1 MSAETRLPA
10 LRVRPFTNS
19 LVIGGNPAYNWP
31 GYPEG
36 LMSLPRTYACVLCL
50 AALVS
55 FTAAYSQRA
64 PQGASAPPS
73 LDELARQS
81 LATID
86 GSLKVPGLKQP
97 VDIIRDQ
104 QGIPHIF
111 AQNDDDLFFAQ
122 GYVMAQDRLWQL
134 ELWRRWREGRLAE
147 VFGPKAFDYD
157 ARARLMMFRGPWDA
171 KEWTSYH
178 PDAERLFTAWANG
191 HNAYIATHA
200 DNLPVEFKLTGIK
213 PEPWTAKTVTLR
225 WAELGIDST
234 SAAPAAEIQLALNVK
249 QFGAQEANRR
259 AAPDPYDDLKV
270 PEGLDLNWIT
280 EEALAAARKGD
291 DDPFA
296 PGKLPSPEIVEAYR
310 SLVPAK
316 QAARLMPEL
325 QDMDGSN
332 NWVVSGK
339 LTASGFPIVSNDPH
353 RAIIMP
359 SLRYFVHLD
368 APGWHVIGGGEP
380 PFVGV
385 DLGNNENMA
394 WGVTFA
400 GVDEVD
406 TYVEQTN
413 PANPNE
419 TKFNDTWVPMKIIR
433 EEIKVKGEDKP
444 RVVELK
450 FSKHGPVF
458 YEDQARH
465 LAFAARSSDQ
475 EPGTAPFRGSFKL
488 AQATSCEDFFDRAMA
503 WKLPSHNLIC
513 GDKKGNIALQVSG
526 LAPDRD
532 GWTGRLPVPG
542 TGKYEWKGFRSDLP
556 REYNPARGYIATANN
571 NTHPQGYKGR
581 PVFYNTTR
589 DVDIARITRIR
600 QLLDTQIAEHKP
612 FTIEDMER
620 IQQDSYSLHA
630 ERDAPLFK
638 GWTAKNPEAEKAR
651 AMIEGWDR
659 ILTKDTTPG
668 AIYVRWTTTDAGR
681 KAVAATPGPEQRALV
696 EQGLLEALERVTKD
710 WGSDQSQWRYGRINQ
725 SPLQHMFIDQFSLKP
740 VERPGGFNDV
750 NATGANF
757 RRIIDFADVDK
768 TMATNAPGESG
779 QPGSPYYGN
788 TREKLADGVY
798 FNLPFTRPAVEKQAA
813 HKLTLLPQ

>member
-1 MSAETRLPA
+1 
-10 LRVRPFTNS
+10 
-19 LVIGGNPAYNWP
+19 
-31 GYPEG
+31 
-36 LMSLPRTYACVLCL
+36 MSLPRTHTCVLCL
-50 AALVS
+50 AVLVS
-55 FTAAYSQRA
+55 FTAACSQRA
-64 PQGASAPPS
+64 VQGAPAPAPAS
-73 LDELARQS
+73 LDELAHQS

-86 GSLKVPGLKQP
+86 GNLKVPGLKQP

-147 VFGPKAFDYD
+147 IFGPKAFDND

-225 WAELGIDST
+225 WAEVGIDST

-249 QFGAQEANRR
+249 KFGAEEANRR

-291 DDPFA
+291 DDPFS
-296 PGKLPSPEIVEAYR
+296 PGKLPSPEIVEPYR

-316 QAARLMPEL
+316 MAARLMPEL

-385 DLGNNENMA
+385 DLGNNENMG

-400 GVDEVD
+400 GIDEVD

-419 TKFNDTWVPMKIIR
+419 TKFKDTWVPMKIIR

-465 LAFAARSSDQ
+465 IAFAARSSDQ
-475 EPGTAPFRGSFKL
+475 EPGTAPFRGSLKL

-526 LAPDRD
+526 FAPDRD

-542 TGKYEWKGFRSDLP
+542 TGNYEWKGFRSDLP

-571 NTHPQGYKGR
+571 NTHPQGYKGP

-589 DVDIARITRIR
+589 DQDIARITRIR
-600 QLLDTQIAEHKP
+600 QLLDKQIAEHKP
-612 FTIEDMER
+612 FTIDDMER
-620 IQQDSYSLHA
+620 IQQDTYSLHA

-638 GWTAKNPEAEKAR
+638 GWTAKNPDAEKAR

-681 KAVAATPGPEQRALV
+681 KAVAAEAGPEQHALV

-725 SPLQHMFIDQFSLKP
+725 SPLQHMFIDQFNLKP

-757 RRIIDFADVDK
+757 RRIIDLADVNK

-788 TREKLADGVY
+788 AREKLADGVY

-813 HKLTLLPQ
+813 HKLTLSPQ

>member
-1 MSAETRLPA
+1 
-10 LRVRPFTNS
+10 
-19 LVIGGNPAYNWP
+19 
-31 GYPEG
+31 
-36 LMSLPRTYACVLCL
+36 MSLARTHACVLGL
-50 AALVS
+50 ALLVS
-55 FTAAYSQRA
+55 LTAACSQ
-64 PQGASAPPS
+64 PVLQGASIPAS
-73 LDELARQS
+73 LDEVARQS

-97 VDIIRDQ
+97 VEIIRDR
-104 QGIPHIF
+104 QGIPHIY
-111 AQNDDDLFFAQ
+111 AQNDGDLFFAQ

-134 ELWRRWREGRLAE
+134 EMWRRWREGRLAE
-147 VFGPKAFDYD
+147 IFGPKAFDYD
-157 ARARLMMFRGPWDA
+157 ARTRLTMFRGPWDQ

-191 HNAYIATHA
+191 LNAYVATHA
-200 DNLPVEFKLTGIK
+200 DNLPVEFKLTGVK

-225 WAELGIDST
+225 WAQLGIDST
-234 SAAPAAEIQLALNVK
+234 SAHAISEIQLALDVK
-249 QFGAQEANRR
+249 KFGVQEANRR
-259 AAPDPYDDLKV
+259 AAPDPYDDLKL
-270 PEGLDLNWIT
+270 PEGLDLNWFT
-280 EEALAAARKGD
+280 EDVLAAARKGD
-291 DDPFA
+291 DSPFS
-296 PGKLPSPEIVEAYR
+296 PGKLPPPDIVEPYR
-310 SLVPAK
+310 SLVPRTR
-316 QAARLMPEL
+316 AARLLPEL

-332 NWVVSGK
+332 NWVVSGR
-339 LTASGFPIVSNDPH
+339 LTASGIPIFSNDPH
-353 RAIIMP
+353 RTIEMP
-359 SLRYFVHLD
+359 ALRYFVHLD

-400 GVDEVD
+400 GIDEVD

-419 TKFNDTWVPMKIIR
+419 TKYNDAWVPMTIIR
-433 EEIKVKGEDKP
+433 EEIKVKGEDTP
-444 RVVELK
+444 RIVELK
-450 FSKHGPVF
+450 FSQHGPVF

-465 LAFAARSSDQ
+465 LAFAVRSPDQ
-475 EPGTAPFRGSFKL
+475 EPGTAPYKGSLKL
-488 AQATSCEDFFDRAMA
+488 AQATSCEDFFDRAMS
-503 WKLPSHNLIC
+503 WRLPAHNLIC
-513 GDKKGNIALQVSG
+513 GDRKGNIALQVSG
-526 LAPDRD
+526 LTPDRD

-571 NTHPQGYKGR
+571 NTHPPDYKGR

-589 DVDIARITRIR
+589 DVDVARITRIR
-600 QLLDTQIAEHKP
+600 QLLDKQIAEHKP

-620 IQQDSYSLHA
+620 IQQDTYSLRA

-638 GWTAKNPEAEKAR
+638 GWTAQDPDAEKAR
-651 AMIEGWDR
+651 AMIERWDR

-668 AIYVRWTTTDAGR
+668 ALYVRWTTTDAGR
-681 KAVAATPGPEQRALV
+681 KAVEAKSSPARQALV
-696 EQGLLEALERVTKD
+696 EQGLSQALARLTKD
-710 WGSDQSQWRYGRINQ
+710 WGSDWSQWRYGRINE
-725 SPLQHMFIDQFSLKP
+725 SRLPHMFVDQFSLKP
-740 VERPGGFNDV
+740 VERPGGFNSV

-757 RRIIDFADVDK
+757 RRIIDFSDVDK

-813 HKLTLLPQ
+813 HTLTLSPR

>member
-1 MSAETRLPA
+1 MNCNTTHYRA
-10 LRVRPFTNS
+10 NS
-19 LVIGGNPAYNWP
+19 
-31 GYPEG
+31 
-36 LMSLPRTYACVLCL
+36 S
-50 AALVS
+50 S
-55 FTAAYSQRA
+55 
-64 PQGASAPPS
+64 
-73 LDELARQS
+73 
-81 LATID
+81 
-86 GSLKVPGLKQP
+86 VPG
-97 VDIIRDQ
+97 
-104 QGIPHIF
+104 
-111 AQNDDDLFFAQ
+111 
-122 GYVMAQDRLWQL
+122 
-134 ELWRRWREGRLAE
+134 
-147 VFGPKAFDYD
+147 
-157 ARARLMMFRGPWDA
+157 
-171 KEWTSYH
+171 
-178 PDAERLFTAWANG
+178 
-191 HNAYIATHA
+191 
-200 DNLPVEFKLTGIK
+200 
-213 PEPWTAKTVTLR
+213 
-225 WAELGIDST
+225 
-234 SAAPAAEIQLALNVK
+234 
-249 QFGAQEANRR
+249 
-259 AAPDPYDDLKV
+259 DPTYDDLKV

-280 EEALAAARKGD
+280 EEALAAAQKGD
-291 DDPFA
+291 GDPFA
-296 PGKLPSPEIVEAYR
+296 PGRLPSPEIMEAYR

-316 QAARLMPEL
+316 QQARLMPEL

-353 RAIIMP
+353 RGIVLP
-359 SLRYFVHLD
+359 SLRYFVQLD

-458 YEDQARH
+458 YEDHAQH
-465 LAFAARSSDQ
+465 IAFAARSSDQ

-503 WKLPSHNLIC
+503 WKVPSHNLIC

-526 LAPDRD
+526 FAPDRD

-542 TGKYEWKGFRSDLP
+542 TGKYEWKGFRKDLP

-571 NTHPQGYKGR
+571 NTHPQDYKGR

-589 DVDIARITRIR
+589 DVDIARITRIH
-600 QLLDTQIAEHKP
+600 QLLDKQIAEHKP
-612 FTIEDMER
+612 FTIQDMER
-620 IQQDSYSLHA
+620 IQQDTYSLHA

-651 AMIEGWDR
+651 AMIQGWDR

-681 KAVAATPGPEQRALV
+681 KAVAAKPGPEQQALV
-696 EQGLLEALERVTKD
+696 EQGLLEALARVTKD
-710 WGSDQSQWRYGRINQ
+710 WGSDPSQWRYGRINQ
-725 SPLQHMFIDQFSLKP
+725 SALQHMFLDQFNLKP
-740 VERPGGFNDV
+740 IERPGGFNDV
-750 NATGANF
+750 NATGAIF

-768 TMATNAPGESG
+768 TMATNAPGESA

-788 TREKLADGVY
+788 EREKLADGVY
-798 FNLPFTRPAVEKQAA
+798 FNLPFTRPAVEKQTA